1 MNLKDKINNDL
12 KEALKAKDKIRLNT
26 VRSIR
31 ALILEFEKSGKD
43 KTITE
48 EIEINMLSTA
58 AKKRK
63 EAIEQY
69 EKAGRI
75 DLANNEKIELK
86 IIQGYLPKQLTKEE
100 LTKGI
105 SDLASRIGASGK
117 AGFVKLMPLAIK
129 TFKGQADGKMI
140 KEVVESILS

>member
-1 MNLKDKINNDL
+1 MNLKDKINDDL

-43 KTITE
+43 KTITKE
-48 EIEINMLSTA
+48 VEINMLSTA

-69 EKAGRI
+69 EKAERT
-75 DLANNEKIELK
+75 DLANNEKIELE
-86 IIQGYLPKQLTKEE
+86 IIQSYLPKQLTKEE
-100 LTKGI
+100 LIKVI
-105 SDLASRIGASGK
+105 SDLAGQIGASGK
-117 AGFVKLMPLAIK
+117 ADFAKLMPLAIK
-129 TFKGQADGKMI
+129 TFKGQADGKTI
-140 KEVVESILS
+140 KEVVESILN

>member
-1 MNLKDKINNDL
+1 MNLKDKINDDL

-43 KTITE
+43 KTITKE
-48 EIEINMLSTA
+48 VEINMLSTA

-69 EKAGRI
+69 EKAGRT
-75 DLANNEKIELK
+75 DLANNEKIELE
-86 IIQGYLPKQLTKEE
+86 IIQSYLPKQLTKEE
-100 LTKGI
+100 LIKGI
-105 SDLASRIGASGK
+105 SDLAGQIGASGK
-117 AGFVKLMPLAIK
+117 ADFAKLMPLAIK
-129 TFKGQADGKMI
+129 TFRGKADGKTI
-140 KEVVESILS
+140 KEVVESILN

>member
-1 MNLKDKINNDL
+1 MNLKDKINDDL

-43 KTITE
+43 KTITKE
-48 EIEINMLSTA
+48 VEINMLSTA

-69 EKAGRI
+69 EKAERT
-75 DLANNEKIELK
+75 DLANNEKIELE
-86 IIQGYLPKQLTKEE
+86 IIQSYLPKQLTKEE
-100 LTKGI
+100 LIKGI
-105 SDLASRIGASGK
+105 SDLAGQIGASGK
-117 AGFVKLMPLAIK
+117 ADFAKLMPLAIK
-129 TFKGQADGKMI
+129 TFKGQADGKTI
-140 KEVVESILS
+140 KEVVESILN

>member
-12 KEALKAKDKIRLNT
+12 KEALKAKDKIRLST

-43 KTITE
+43 KTITK

-75 DLANNEKIELK
+75 DLANNEKIELE

-105 SDLASRIGASGK
+105 FDLASQIGAFGK
-117 AGFVKLMPLAIK
+117 ADFAKLMPLAIK